1 MNHDEV
7 LLLFQRYLAAELRTK
22 YPERMMP
29 WAPRIHEEAPPID
42 PIRHMQERARDST
55 FQLRL
60 QRQGLGATSWLDAT

>member
-1 MNHDEV
+1 MNHDEI

-22 YPERMMP
+22 HSGSVV
-29 WAPRIHEEAPPID
+29 PRATHEGALLD

-60 QRQGLGATSWLDAT
+60 QRQGLAGASWLDAT

>member
-7 LLLFQRYLAAELRTK
+7 LLLFQRYLAAGLRAK
-22 YPERMMP
+22 HPESAVP
-29 WAPRIHEEAPPID
+29 WPPITQEEGALLD

-60 QRQGLGATSWLDAT
+60 QRQGLAGASWLDAT